1 VKWENSSGEQNLVNK
16 NRLNTQGNGAGGRRS
31 IGDGLEVANKSHPF
45 DKSVSDFGL
54 TIEPNSLYSY
64 FTR

>member
-45 DKSVSDFGL
+45 DKSVSAL
-54 TIEPNSLYSY
+54 A
-64 FTR
+64 